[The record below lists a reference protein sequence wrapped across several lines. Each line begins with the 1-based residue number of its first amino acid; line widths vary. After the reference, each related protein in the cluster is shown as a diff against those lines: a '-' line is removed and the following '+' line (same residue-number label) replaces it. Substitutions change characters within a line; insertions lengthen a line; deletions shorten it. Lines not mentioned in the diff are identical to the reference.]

1 MGCPEFHSVLGTRDK
16 NGETAGTSLT
26 VQWLRFRSPSAG
38 GTGSIPGWKTKI
50 LHACR
55 VWPKI
60 KKKKKTIKKVTA
72 VILKWIHLARGPT
85 HMLHRVG
92 SGLVNTENT
101 RTRPQVSHF

>member
-60 KKKKKTIKKVTA
+60 KKKKNNKKSDCSYIEVDSPGKRPHPYA
-72 VILKWIHLARGPT
+72 ASGWLW
-85 HMLHRVG
+85 VG
-92 SGLVNTENT
+92 
-101 RTRPQVSHF
+101 

>member
-101 RTRPQVSHF
+101 RTLPQVSHF